1 MKNRAEVIIAGNTFT
16 ITGEQDEEY
25 MVKIAALVDQKIA
38 EIRGS
43 GANTMQAIT
52 LAACDIADSYVQSQ
66 EGADHLRQQMA
77 SYLEEN
83 AKVNRELA
91 EARTEI
97 GRLETRAAERADE
110 ISHIEQLKDRII
122 SLEQQV
128 AGEDK
133 RRARIGELESQL
145 AQSEMRIRAFQ
156 DDAEKRTR
164 RIKDLEQQLSD
175 AEARHRDDMEE
186 AEKRE
191 RLVRE
196 LQDKL
201 SDAERQRR
209 RIEELEKTLADTES
223 QLNDVRSRLVR
234 ARAR

>member
-1 MKNRAEVIIAGNTFT
+1 MKNRAEVVIAGNTFT
-16 ITGEQDEEY
+16 MTGEQDEEY

-38 EIRGS
+38 DTRAS
-43 GANTMQAIT
+43 GANTMQAMT
-52 LAACDIADSYVQSQ
+52 LAACDIADSYLQAELS
-66 EGADHLRQQMA
+66 ADNLRQQMA

-83 AKVNRELA
+83 AKVTRELA

-110 ISHIEQLKDRII
+110 ISHLEQLKERIM

-145 AQSEMRIRAFQ
+145 AQSERRIRAFQ

-164 RIKDLEQQLSD
+164 RIKELENSL
-175 AEARHRDDMEE
+175 AEAETRHRDDMED

-191 RLVRE
+191 RQIRE
-196 LQDKL
+196 LQEKV
-201 SDAERQRR
+201 SVSEKQRR

-223 QLNDVRSRLVR
+223 QLNDVRSRL
-234 ARAR
+234 ARMLSR

>member
-1 MKNRAEVIIAGNTFT
+1 MKNRAEVVIAGNTFT
-16 ITGEQDEEY
+16 MTGEQDEEY

-38 EIRGS
+38 DIRGS

-52 LAACDIADSYVQSQ
+52 LAACDMADSYVQAV
-66 EGADHLRQQMA
+66 EGADHLRQQIA

-83 AKVNRELA
+83 AKATRELA
-91 EARTEI
+91 DAHAEI
-97 GRLETRAAERADE
+97 NRLETRAAERADE
-110 ISHIEQLKDRII
+110 ISHLEQLKERIM
-122 SLEQQV
+122 SLEKQV

-145 AQSEMRIRAFQ
+145 AQSERRISAFQ

-164 RIKDLEQQLSD
+164 RIKELEQSLAD
-175 AEARHRDDMEE
+175 AETRHRDDMED

-191 RLVRE
+191 RRIRE
-196 LQDKL
+196 LQDKV
-201 SDAERQRR
+201 SVADKQRR

-223 QLNDVRSRLVR
+223 QLNDVRSRL
-234 ARAR
+234 ARMLSR